1 METGLYLPG
10 NSGPTGSK
18 RALGGKVGHCLML
31 YSSPEMVATTKLA
44 EEDVNVTFKEQQKV
58 NKFAQNT
65 SRITELKKK

>member
-10 NSGPTGSK
+10 NSGPTASK